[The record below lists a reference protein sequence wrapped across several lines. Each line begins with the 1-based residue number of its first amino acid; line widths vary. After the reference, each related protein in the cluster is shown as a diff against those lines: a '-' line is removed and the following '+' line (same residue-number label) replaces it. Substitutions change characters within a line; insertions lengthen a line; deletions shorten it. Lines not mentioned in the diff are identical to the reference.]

1 MSTKQTDPLIRGSL
15 LARRARLERVLTRA
29 PADAQLRQLLDEVD
43 SALAR
48 LDDGSYGIC
57 ETCHEPIETDRILA
71 DPLVRFCLDHLTPR
85 QQRALEEDLEVAWG
99 IQRGLLPQ
107 QGLRAAGWETA
118 YHYEGLGIVSGD
130 YCDLFASEHGLHFVV
145 GDVSGKGVSA
155 ALLMAHLH
163 ATCRVL
169 IPQQLPLDQVV
180 GRASRMFSESTLP
193 TQFATLVCGL
203 AAPGGEVEFSIAGHS
218 PVLILR
224 ETQVE
229 WIEATGLPLGMFSDE
244 KFSVHR
250 TSLRSGDSIVLYT
263 DGLHEALD
271 PKGAEYGIERLAE
284 LLRPARPLP
293 PRGIIAKCLADL
305 EAFRAGAP
313 RMDDLTILV
322 LRRA

>member
-118 YHYEGLGIVSGD
+118 YHYEGL
-130 YCDLFASEHGLHFVV
+130 AS
-145 GDVSGKGVSA
+145 
-155 ALLMAHLH
+155 
-163 ATCRVL
+163 
-169 IPQQLPLDQVV
+169 
-180 GRASRMFSESTLP
+180 
-193 TQFATLVCGL
+193 
-203 AAPGGEVEFSIAGHS
+203 
-218 PVLILR
+218 
-224 ETQVE
+224 
-229 WIEATGLPLGMFSDE
+229 
-244 KFSVHR
+244 
-250 TSLRSGDSIVLYT
+250 
-263 DGLHEALD
+263 
-271 PKGAEYGIERLAE
+271 
-284 LLRPARPLP
+284 
-293 PRGIIAKCLADL
+293 
-305 EAFRAGAP
+305 
-313 RMDDLTILV
+313 
-322 LRRA
+322 